1 MDMTEIAIGFAE
13 KYYTLWYVDTYTRT
27 IREGQD
33 EIVTRYTYVKNISF
47 DRKRA
52 FAQYPNARFIEDL
65 RGKTRSWDSVKV
77 VWTNVNTFRFGK
89 YNGQS
94 IDNCTDT
101 NYIVWY
107 WGEVYGEHKD
117 YVSGVLESRGY
128 EIRISESE
136 YVDYDGNVKKQ
147 TYYSALSPT
156 DLENERI
163 AEQKA
168 DEFKTMLDS
177 GNPFNLF
184 VEYNPNEEGLYKY
197 EDVLYKFA
205 EVGENYYN
213 GYTYY
218 LPMLKGK
225 QKRVKGK
232 TISVK
237 KYDYTEDERNI
248 IVNIYDFAVNK

>member
-1 MDMTEIAIGFAE
+1 MTETAIGFAE

-33 EIVTRYTYVKNISF
+33 ENVTRYTYVKNISF
-47 DRKRA
+47 DKEKA
-52 FAQYPNARFIEDL
+52 FAQYPNAKFIEDL
-65 RGKTRSWDSVKV
+65 RGKTQSWNSVEV

-89 YNGQS
+89 YNEEN

-101 NYIVWY
+101 DYIEWY
-107 WGEVYGEHKD
+107 WKQVYGEHKD
-117 YVSGVLESRGY
+117 YVGNVLKARGY
-128 EIRISESE
+128 EIRVSESE
-136 YVDYDGNVKKQ
+136 YTDYDGNIKKE
-147 TYYSALSPT
+147 TYYVAMSPT

-163 AEQKA
+163 ANEKKETLKA
-168 DEFKTMLDS
+168 MLDS
-177 GNPFNLF
+177 GNAFNLF
-184 VEYNPNEEGLYKY
+184 VEYNPNEEGLYRY
-197 EDVLYKFA
+197 EDILYKFA

-237 KYDYTEDERNI
+237 KYDYTENENYL